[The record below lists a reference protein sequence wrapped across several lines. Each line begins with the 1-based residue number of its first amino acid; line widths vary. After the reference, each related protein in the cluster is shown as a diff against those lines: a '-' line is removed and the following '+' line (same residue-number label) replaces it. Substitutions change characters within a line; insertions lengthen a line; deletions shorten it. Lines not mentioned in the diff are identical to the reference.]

1 MKRASGFSTPGALL
15 ELRPVLPPRELTPC
29 ADRLLVLF
37 RRLFADMVAGGDN
50 SPSWYASCEGYA
62 KMLPGRNYSRW
73 QISRAKA
80 ELERGAWITLE
91 QRRDENGE
99 WTSTLVRPAKRLWG
113 AIRDLVDGLRH
124 RVRFSAHKSQP
135 TVDIG
140 GKKLKKAPS
149 GDSSPASKVTAAV
162 WNRLTLASLRAPP
175 G

>member
-1 MKRASGFSTPGALL
+1 MKRVAGFSTPAGVAP
-15 ELRPVLPPRELTPC
+15 LRPPPRALTPC

-37 RRLFADMVAGGDN
+37 RRLFAEKVAWGDN

-62 KMLPGRNYSRW
+62 EMLPGRDYSRW

-80 ELERGAWITLE
+80 ELQRAGWITLE
-91 QRRDENGE
+91 QRRDKDGE
-99 WTSTLVRPAKRLWG
+99 WTSTLVRPATRLWG

-140 GKKLKKAPS
+140 GKKLKKAPP
-149 GDSSPASKVTAAV
+149 GDSSLASKVTAEV
-162 WNRLTLASLRAPP
+162 WNLLTLASLRAPP